1 MNDIDAIRL
10 FLYVAEDLSFVQA
23 ARRLGVSPTVATRK
37 IATLEATLATRLFT
51 RSTRRV
57 SLTQEGLL
65 FSHHAR
71 RITDV
76 VDQALEASRSSR
88 QGPSG
93 RLRILAST
101 GLGRHLI
108 LPHLDEFRRRYPSV
122 GVGLEMSADAVLDV
136 GASGCDLGVMT
147 GHFENASMLARPLM
161 ETDSQLFASPAYLE
175 RYGAPA
181 HPDDLGEH
189 ECLTIVADTGTASWN
204 FSRQGRRFRSRIRAA
219 VAVNDPDS
227 LMIGA
232 RAGLGIVMVPD
243 WLALDDVQRGAL
255 VQVLPEF
262 CVEPRG
268 TPIHAVYP
276 SKTYL
281 PVKVRA
287 FLDFLVEKSRVRF
300 ASTTI

>member
-1 MNDIDAIRL
+1 MNDIDALRL
-10 FLYVAEDLSFVQA
+10 FLFIAEDLSFVQA

-37 IATLEATLATRLFT
+37 IAALEATLSTRLFT

-57 SLTQEGLL
+57 SLTEAGLL
-65 FSHHAR
+65 FSRHAR

-76 VDQALEASRSSR
+76 VDEALEASRSPN

-108 LPHLDEFRRRYPSV
+108 LPHLDEFLRRYPGV
-122 GVGLEMSADAVLDV
+122 GVGLEMSADALPHL
-136 GASGCDLGVMT
+136 GASGCDLGIMT
-147 GHFENASMLARPLM
+147 GHLDDASMIARPLM

-175 RYGAPA
+175 RYGPPT

-189 ECLTIVADTGTASWN
+189 ECLTIAADIGTANWN
-204 FSRQGRRFRSRIRAA
+204 FSRQGQRFHSRVRAA

-227 LMIGA
+227 LMICA

-262 CVEPRG
+262 CIEPRG
-268 TPIHAVYP
+268 KPIYAVYP
-276 SKTYL
+276 STTYL
-281 PVKVRA
+281 PAKDRA
-287 FLDFLVEKSRVRF
+287 FIDFLFEKSRSRF
-300 ASTTI
+300 VSTTI